1 MSVADTSSEHYKDM
15 IESGK
20 LSGQMKTV
28 FDTLDDLSDPVTLN
42 ELHKMFLPDIP
53 KSTISGR
60 LNDLKD
66 KGLVS
71 DLDGDG
77 KREDRISGITCK
89 TWTTTDK
96 AGSDVREYVSASYTF
111 EDNDSEDVS
120 DLFQPIENNDS
131 LGKSGD
137 KSQTSEEGLNKSTNN
152 NDSEGGDSSTVS
164 DESLD
169 RPLDSLQSP
178 CDNETGSSSQ
188 VEEAVE
194 PPKPE
199 QLTSKKRDELEAGDP
214 IWG

>member
-15 IESGK
+15 VESGK

-66 KGLVS
+66 KGLVTGLS
-71 DLDGDG
+71 GDG

-96 AGSDVREYVSASYTF
+96 YGSDVREYVSASYTF
-111 EDNDSEDVS
+111 EDNDDEDVS

-131 LGKSGD
+131 ES
-137 KSQTSEEGLNKSTNN
+137 
-152 NDSEGGDSSTVS
+152 GDSSTVS
-164 DESLD
+164 DDSLD

-199 QLTSKKRDELEAGDP
+199 QLTSKSRDELEAGDP